1 MFVCNFHLNFAL
13 SLNHNNILPEVVHS
27 QSPTIV
33 SGVPLKTAPTP
44 TTAAATVVSALV
56 DAPPEEVTSAVGV
69 RLQLDQAALAERV
82 QTVEHAR
89 LLAQPPADPA
99 DVLARQKVRR
109 ELVVHRADGLEE
121 TNFIVFFCLVL

>member
-1 MFVCNFHLNFAL
+1 M
-13 SLNHNNILPEVVHS
+13 VHS

-33 SGVPLKTAPTP
+33 SGVPLETAPT

-121 TNFIVFFCLVL
+121 TNFIVFFFFWNSRWI